1 MAIDQHAFNL
11 VDTTVNTFNGGAVS
25 VSPIDGISLIDSWI
39 SVLHTDE
46 QATDSIATKLTDLR
60 TELRS
65 GSPDGSHIQQL
76 LTDLAQQAKQ
86 AADSADSAVQTK
98 LKPLVDSL
106 EGFSQRLGGS
116 GEQPQAGSSQ
126 APMTSTVGGESTNSG
141 AGISALGDDN
151 DHSRVTGGTTSNG
164 PAAAVG
170 MDDTT
175 GSDGGNEETTST
187 DDEPENTEEGAYRSG
202 DADDTKD
209 EDSQSTDKDDA
220 RRTESRSIG
229 GIGVSGGTG
238 DSATAQSQGRSQY

>member
-1 MAIDQHAFNL
+1 MAINQHAFNL

-39 SVLHTDE
+39 SVLPMNE
-46 QATDSIATKLTDLR
+46 QATDSIATKLNDLR

-76 LTDLAQQAKQ
+76 IKDLAHQAKQ
-86 AADSADSAVQTK
+86 AADTADSAVQTK

-116 GEQPQAGSSQ
+116 GEQPEAGSQ
-126 APMTSTVGGESTNSG
+126 APMTSTVGGESTNNG
-141 AGISALGDDN
+141 AGISALGDDAA
-151 DHSRVTGGTTSNG
+151 DQSRVTGGTTSNG
-164 PAAAVG
+164 PAASVG

-187 DDEPENTEEGAYRSG
+187 EAEPENTEEGDYRSG

-209 EDSQSTDKDDA
+209 EDSQSADTSDA
-220 RRTESRSIG
+220 RRTESRSVG
-229 GIGVSGGTG
+229 GMGVSGGTG

>member
-1 MAIDQHAFNL
+1 MAINQHAFNL

-39 SVLHTDE
+39 SVLPMNE
-46 QATDSIATKLTDLR
+46 QATDSIATKLNDLR

-76 LTDLAQQAKQ
+76 IKDLAHQAKQ
-86 AADSADSAVQTK
+86 AADTADSAVQTK

-116 GEQPQAGSSQ
+116 GEQPEAGSQ

-141 AGISALGDDN
+141 AGISALGDDAA
-151 DHSRVTGGTTSNG
+151 DQSRVTGGTTSNG
-164 PAAAVG
+164 PAASVG

-187 DDEPENTEEGAYRSG
+187 EAEPENTEEGAYRSG

-209 EDSQSTDKDDA
+209 EDSQSADTSDA
-220 RRTESRSIG
+220 RRTESRSVG
-229 GIGVSGGTG
+229 GMGVSGGTG